1 MMSWK
6 AALLTALK
14 GRSRGHFFRAVF
26 VAAPAT
32 VLGSFEKGIGTGLL
46 LGLWVCVGV
55 FVIDIVEAA
64 RLSRKRARKEAS
76 SVSD

>member
-1 MMSWK
+1 MTWK

-14 GRSRGHFFRAVF
+14 GRRRGHFFRAVF
-26 VAAPAT
+26 VATPAT
-32 VLGSFEKGIGTGLL
+32 VLGSFEKGIGAGLL

-64 RLSRKRARKEAS
+64 RLSRKSARKEVAR
-76 SVSD
+76 VSG